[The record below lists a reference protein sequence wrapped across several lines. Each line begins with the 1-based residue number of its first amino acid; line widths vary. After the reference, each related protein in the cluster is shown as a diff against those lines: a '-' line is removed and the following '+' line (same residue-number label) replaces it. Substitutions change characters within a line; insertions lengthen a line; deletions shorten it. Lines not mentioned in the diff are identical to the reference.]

1 MFLKI
6 PQPNQE
12 KEELFYILTKAKYEL
27 RNDLNLYEKRWLSLL
42 LSKFLKKKT
51 QKNMI
56 IGYVSKHP
64 KYEVSDFTNNFM
76 TPLLDKLSNEN
87 KDIMIYLEH
96 E

>member
-1 MFLKI
+1 MK
-6 PQPNQE
+6 
-12 KEELFYILTKAKYEL
+12 KDGWVYFYQ
-27 RNDLNLYEKRWLSLL
+27 S
-42 LSKFLKKKT
+42 FLKKKT
-51 QKNMI
+51 PE
-56 IGYVSKHP
+56 KHP

>member
-1 MFLKI
+1 
-6 PQPNQE
+6 
-12 KEELFYILTKAKYEL
+12 
-27 RNDLNLYEKRWLSLL
+27 
-42 LSKFLKKKT
+42 
-51 QKNMI
+51 MI

-64 KYEVSDFTNNFM
+64 KCEVSDFTNNFM